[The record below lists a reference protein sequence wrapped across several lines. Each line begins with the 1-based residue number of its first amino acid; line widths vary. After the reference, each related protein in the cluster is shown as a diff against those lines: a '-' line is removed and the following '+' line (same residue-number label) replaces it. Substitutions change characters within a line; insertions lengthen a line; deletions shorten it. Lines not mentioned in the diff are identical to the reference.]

1 MKQLLGV
8 VLVCGFATGAFGQYS
23 WTTPTS
29 DTFGGGGGGIAA
41 NEYLLDDGT
50 GETNLAWNAA
60 NGGDLVF
67 LNQFNVIG
75 GAETLTAISIAWG
88 TGAGGS
94 PASILVFD
102 DPDNDGSPSD
112 VTIADV
118 LFSATI
124 MTGAGP
130 TDVFTNYAIAPTAL
144 GALGDSFFIGG
155 FSSTPPA
162 EFPARIDQTAPVGR
176 SWVAGGN
183 LGTVDPLDPNGF
195 VTPVGLPLTNLS
207 GFPFNGNFMVRG
219 DAVPEPSTLV
229 LLGLGAV
236 AMLRRR

>member
-8 VLVCGFATGAFGQYS
+8 VLVCGFATGAFGQYFS
-23 WTTPTS
+23 TTPNTS
-29 DTFGGGGGGIAA
+29 DTFGRGGGGIAA
-41 NEYLLDDGT
+41 NEYMIDDGT

-75 GAETLTAISIAWG
+75 GFETLTAINIAWG

-94 PASILVFD
+94 PATILVFD
-102 DPDNDGSPSD
+102 DPDNDGSPVD
-112 VTIADV
+112 VTPADV
-118 LFSATI
+118 LFSLGI
-124 MTGAGP
+124 VTGAGP
-130 TDVFTNYAIAPTAL
+130 TDVFTSYATAPTAL
-144 GALGDSFFIGG
+144 GAVGDSFFIGG
-155 FSSTPPA
+155 YSSTPPA
-162 EFPARIDQTAPVGR
+162 EFPARIDLTTQVGR

-183 LGTVDPLDPNGF
+183 TGTVNPLDPNAAA
-195 VTPVGLPLTNLS
+195 LPLSNLS
-207 GFPFNGNFMVRG
+207 GFGFNGNFMVRG